1 MNTEIKDIREAQE
14 FLKKLGAPPRLI
26 RHVCLVGE
34 AADLLIEK
42 LSKMGISFDASFV
55 RLSVLFHDAGKIVH
69 PKELVGKGNQ
79 HELDGEILLIRNGID
94 PRLARC
100 CKSHGQWKMMECS
113 LEELLVAASDKLWK
127 GKREADLEKEIIER
141 LSKLV
146 NQDYW
151 ELFIEMDSYFEM
163 IAANGEER
171 LSRSI

>member
-1 MNTEIKDIREAQE
+1 
-14 FLKKLGAPPRLI
+14 
-26 RHVCLVGE
+26 
-34 AADLLIEK
+34 
-42 LSKMGISFDASFV
+42 
-55 RLSVLFHDAGKIVH
+55 
-69 PKELVGKGNQ
+69 
-79 HELDGEILLIRNGID
+79 
-94 PRLARC
+94 
-100 CKSHGQWKMMECS
+100 MECS

-151 ELFIEMDSYFEM
+151 ELFIEMDSYFEI